1 MSNLPELTPGYAQV
15 PSGHIASVVTFLEMT
30 SPPEPRGAV
39 REPVPYRLERMRA
52 ADLTR
57 YRDLFRAVGA
67 PWLWFSR
74 LRLSPE
80 ALALVLGDA
89 DVEAYAV
96 CEGAQDIGL
105 LELDF
110 RVPDECELAY
120 FGLVADRVGQGLGRG
135 LMREVLARAWHR
147 PIRRLH
153 VHTCTL
159 DHPQALAFYQRAGFT
174 PYRRA
179 VEVAPDPRLTGDL
192 PRTAGAQVPLLADH

>member
-1 MSNLPELTPGYAQV
+1 
-15 PSGHIASVVTFLEMT
+15 
-30 SPPEPRGAV
+30 
-39 REPVPYRLERMRA
+39 
-52 ADLTR
+52 
-57 YRDLFRAVGA
+57 
-67 PWLWFSR
+67 
-74 LRLSPE
+74 
-80 ALALVLGDA
+80 
-89 DVEAYAV
+89 V